1 MGYSSN
7 KQFEGPY
14 GVAHGDETFLQ
25 FQPYYKMNLKLNQAD
40 ISVSNK
46 LIELWKNFVKSG
58 NASTS
63 GIFRTI
69 TSIKMFFFINCRLL
83 ESSPCLFF

>member
-1 MGYSSN
+1 MGYSS
-7 KQFEGPY
+7 KKEFEGPY

-25 FQPYYKMNLKLNQAD
+25 FQPYYKMNLQLNLAD

-46 LIELWKNFVKSG
+46 LLELWKNFVKSG

-63 GIFRTI
+63 GV
-69 TSIKMFFFINCRLL
+69 
-83 ESSPCLFF
+83 SST